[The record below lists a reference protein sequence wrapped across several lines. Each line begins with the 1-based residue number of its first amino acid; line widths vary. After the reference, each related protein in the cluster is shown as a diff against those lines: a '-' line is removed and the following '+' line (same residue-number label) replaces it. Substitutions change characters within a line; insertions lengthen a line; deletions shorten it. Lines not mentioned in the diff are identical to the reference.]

1 MLMTLIAA
9 ASISSG
15 VLSYEEAKRRAD
27 LDEAALQPKQSAVLV
42 ESQGAVVGPAFT
54 FCLPSPPPTIL
65 PSFTIVLSLD
75 ASGAP
80 QETWLQG
87 DAEFAKCVR
96 ERFAA
101 AKFFKPP
108 KAPFYTSFEFTFKP

>member
-1 MLMTLIAA
+1 MLMSLIAA
-9 ASISSG
+9 ASISSSA
-15 VLSYEEAKRRAD
+15 LSYEEAKRLAD
-27 LDEAALQPKQSAVLV
+27 LDEAALQPKQSTALV
-42 ESQGAVVGPAFT
+42 ESQGAVAGPAFAS
-54 FCLPSPPPTIL
+54 CLPSPTPSSL

-80 QETWLQG
+80 REIWLKG
-87 DAEFAKCVR
+87 DTEFAQCVR

-101 AKFFKPP
+101 AIFFQPP